1 MNDRNQKR
9 DISRRTLLGHM
20 AAGASL
26 LAIGSATAGWAS
38 AAHAATPGS
47 NPGKY
52 KVDLG
57 GYDGPELTSEPITL
71 RFMRQDF
78 APAVNAVFD
87 KAYAEFKKGYPN
99 ITIQEEKVPYGD
111 LQKKVQ
117 VYVASGSAPDIMM
130 GRNDF
135 ATAYAAGQFAVPLQ
149 KYLTAEYVADIVDS
163 LRISGSVGGDL
174 LCLPWE
180 TNPVFM
186 YFNKD
191 IFAKAGIETPPEVT
205 DITQG
210 WTWDQLNDALDRLTK
225 ALRAKGDNNT
235 WGLASSTYGNGGP
248 GSNYAQLES
257 VWVRSM
263 GDPKAEKSSTLYR
276 TFAGVS
282 EDGFTASGYL
292 DTPEAAQGMKNYQFL
307 FAKGITPKGAGSQ
320 FREGVAGMM
329 IGSINEANYMTA
341 TDRSGTPY
349 ANTAPFKFGTTP
361 LPRGKIPF
369 SAIIADAPFIF
380 AGSPHIPEAAALLA
394 FICNDANR
402 LAFHKEW
409 GSMPGRKSLL
419 ALDKRYTTEQ
429 PYELAV
435 AVAQAAYPPPQTV
448 GWFDYFNAVNPA
460 VADIALGADP
470 QQRLTQA
477 AQQIDGLL
485 AKYK

>member
-1 MNDRNQKR
+1 
-9 DISRRTLLGHM
+9 M
-20 AAGASL
+20 AASASLAAIGASGL
-26 LAIGSATAGWAS
+26 GFAS
-38 AAHAATPGS
+38 VARAATPGS

-57 GYDGPELTSEPITL
+57 GYNGPELTSDKITL

-78 APAVNAVFD
+78 SPSVNAVFD
-87 KAYAEFKKGYPN
+87 AAYEVFTKAYPN
-99 ITIQEEKVPYGD
+99 ITVQEEKVPYGD

-117 VYVASGSAPDIMM
+117 IYVASGSAPDLMM

-135 ATAYAAGQFAVPLQ
+135 ATAYAAGQFTVPLQ
-149 KYLTAEYVADIVDS
+149 KYLTQAFIDDIVDS
-163 LRISGSVGGDL
+163 LSVSASVNGDL

-191 IFAKAGIETPPEVT
+191 IFERAGIETPPEVT
-205 DITQG
+205 DIGQG
-210 WTWDQLNDALDRLTK
+210 WTWDQYNDALDRLTK
-225 ALRAKGDNNT
+225 ALRAKGDDS

-263 GDPKAEKSSTLYR
+263 GDPNADKNSTAYK

-282 EDGFTASGYL
+282 EDGLTASGYL

-307 FAKGITPKGAGSQ
+307 FTNGITPKGAGSQ
-320 FREGVAGMM
+320 FRGGVAATM
-329 IGSINEANYMTA
+329 IGSINEANYMSA
-341 TDRSGTPY
+341 TDRSTTPY
-349 ANTAPFKFGTTP
+349 ANTPPFKWGATP
-361 LPRGKIPF
+361 LPRGATPF
-369 SAIIADAPFIF
+369 SAIIADSPFVF
-380 AGSPHIPEAAALLA
+380 AGSPHVPEAAALLA
-394 FICNDANR
+394 FLNNDANR
-402 LAFHKEW
+402 TEFHREW

-419 ALDKRYTTEQ
+419 ALDDRYATQQ
-429 PYELAV
+429 PYQLANEV
-435 AVAQAAYPPPQTV
+435 AAKAYPPPKTV

-470 QQRLTQA
+470 QQRLTEA
-477 AQQIDGLL
+477 AKQIDGLL